1 MDSPIS
7 KPKASFPHSKEDL
20 DYFLKNSTEQI
31 WCLELDQ
38 PLPLDTDE
46 MEQARHLFKHAFLTD
61 VNETFANLY
70 GLSAAEM
77 NGQPLSSIMP
87 EELPTTMPTL
97 LRAVRARF
105 DVVDFETIEQDKDG
119 REIRVL
125 NNFIPLI
132 KNNQL
137 LRLWGTAR
145 DITQLRKTE
154 ESNRLRSLAIET
166 MRDGCVIVDAKAE
179 GMPILYH
186 NAQFTTI
193 TGYDSLDTVGKNC
206 RFLQGP
212 ETSLEQ
218 LLLIRQA
225 VNAAKPYHG
234 ELLNYRKDGSTFW
247 NYLQIAPVF
256 DDHHELSHFVGI
268 ISDVTQRKQSETL
281 LHTRNSQLKQ
291 EVDRRHQ
298 IQRDLEQLSQTLVDT
313 RESEKRYLARELHDD
328 VTQRLAAMALDIK
341 GIAQQSS
348 LPQEKTQHE
357 LMRLGQKLGE
367 LAVDT
372 QELSRQL
379 HPKILEDLGL
389 NSAIRSK
396 CLRFKKRTGIP
407 VHLLLHPG
415 SNQLDQEQ
423 ALCAYR
429 VLQET
434 LTNIHRHAE
443 ASKVDIEL
451 LYNNHSATLT
461 IADDGIGFDP
471 KSTKQRESLG
481 LVSMSERVR
490 LSNGRLDIHSK
501 PHQGTTLKIEL
512 PLTKH
517 HNPHLE

>member
-1 MDSPIS
+1 MDSPTSNI
-7 KPKASFPHSKEDL
+7 KASLLHSEEDL
-20 DYFLKNSTEQI
+20 AYFLKNSTEQI

-38 PLPLDTDE
+38 PLQLDTDE
-46 MEQARHLFKHAFLTD
+46 MEQARHLFKHAYLTD
-61 VNETFANLY
+61 VNESFAKLY
-70 GLSAAEM
+70 GLSVAEM
-77 NGQPLSSIMP
+77 NGQRLEKIMP
-87 EELPTTMPTL
+87 EELPSTMPTL
-97 LRAVRARF
+97 LRAVRAKF

-132 KNNQL
+132 ENNQL
-137 LRLWGTAR
+137 IRLWGTAR
-145 DITQLRKTE
+145 DITQLRRTE

-166 MRDGCVIVDAKAE
+166 MRDGCVIVDAKAK

-186 NAQFTTI
+186 NKQFTTI
-193 TGYDSLDTVGKNC
+193 TGYDSPDTVGKNC

-281 LHTRNSQLKQ
+281 LHTRNKQLKQ
-291 EVDRRHQ
+291 EADQRHQ
-298 IQRDLEQLSQTLVDT
+298 IQRDLERLGKKLVDT

-341 GIAQQSS
+341 RIAQQSS
-348 LPQEKTQHE
+348 LSQQATKRE
-357 LMRLGQKLGE
+357 LLSLGQKLGE

-407 VHLLLHPG
+407 VHLLLHPS

-429 VLQET
+429 VLQEA

-443 ASKVDIEL
+443 ASKVHIEL
-451 LYNNHSATLT
+451 IYNNRSATLT
-461 IADDGIGFDP
+461 IKDDGIGFDL
-471 KSTKQRESLG
+471 KSAKNQESLG
-481 LVSMSERVR
+481 LVSISERVR
-490 LSNGRLDIHSK
+490 LSNGHLNIHSK
-501 PHQGTTLKIEL
+501 PLQGTMLKIEL
-512 PLTKH
+512 PLTKR
-517 HNPHLE
+517 HNPHLK